1 MVAAASISSA
11 ACRVKT
17 THAVAPSEARPLLE
31 ASRDDLISRY
41 NALAG
46 AVRSINAKI
55 EMEPHTGS
63 RYSGV
68 IEDYHRVNGFILAV
82 KPSHIRMIGQAPV
95 VSSRVFDM
103 VSDGQTFRI
112 SIPPKG
118 KFIVGPARF
127 ERPSKKPLEN
137 LRPQHMLEALFWPEL
152 EPDTPVLFTEQD
164 QATFR
169 YYVLTVL
176 RPFKAGEPLEVSSR
190 IWFDRADLSLAEIEY
205 FDPAGHL
212 VSQVHYSAWQAEGD
226 LRYPRQ
232 ILLERPHQ
240 DYRLNLQIAGLTLN
254 SEIPADRFELAQP
267 PGSELV
273 RVGEKENGEAG
284 TPKP

>member
-1 MVAAASISSA
+1 
-11 ACRVKT
+11 
-17 THAVAPSEARPLLE
+17 
-31 ASRDDLISRY
+31 
-41 NALAG
+41 
-46 AVRSINAKI
+46 
-55 EMEPHTGS
+55 
-63 RYSGV
+63 
-68 IEDYHRVNGFILAV
+68 
-82 KPSHIRMIGQAPV
+82 
-95 VSSRVFDM
+95 
-103 VSDGQTFRI
+103 
-112 SIPPKG
+112 
-118 KFIVGPARF
+118 
-127 ERPSKKPLEN
+127 
-137 LRPQHMLEALFWPEL
+137 
-152 EPDTPVLFTEQD
+152 
-164 QATFR
+164 
-169 YYVLTVL
+169 
-176 RPFKAGEPLEVSSR
+176 
-190 IWFDRADLSLAEIEY
+190 LSLAEIEY